1 MLAGSFLRR
10 STSKRLKG
18 FITALWLIALT
29 LPALGQSLNSFDRE
43 RGRLMLKTIHSDIK
57 KYYYDP
63 NFHGID
69 LEAHFKEA
77 DNKIKEA
84 TSIGQMFGIIAQ
96 AMLDFDDSHTFFLPP
111 QRASTTDYGLY
122 MKMIGDRCHITA
134 VRPGSDAEAKGI
146 KVGDQVL
153 SIDGFEVTR
162 ENSWKMDYA
171 YRVLRPKAGVR
182 AVVQSPGGQ
191 PRQVDVMATVKKGV
205 MIQKVDED
213 FIDNFLREAEK
224 DAYLTRHRH
233 HEIGKDL
240 FIWKMPQ
247 FDLSDGEVDEMMD
260 KARKHKALIL
270 DLRGN
275 GGGYETTL
283 KRLVGNFFGQE
294 VKIADRKGR
303 KESKPVIAKPRAS
316 NYFEGDLIVLV
327 DSQSGSAA
335 EVFARIIQ
343 LEKRGIV
350 LGDRTLGAVMLSKR
364 YSYESGVDIVA
375 YYGASITEFD
385 LIMTDGKSL
394 EHVGVKPDELLL
406 PSAAALA
413 AKRDP
418 VLSRAAA
425 LAGVTLDPVAAGA
438 LFPVEW
444 K

>member
-1 MLAGSFLRR
+1 MLAGSFSQRP
-10 STSKRLKG
+10 TSKPLKG
-18 FITALWLIALT
+18 FVLVLWLIALT
-29 LPALGQSLNSFDRE
+29 LPALGQSLSSFDRE
-43 RGRLMLKTIHSDIK
+43 RGRLMLRTIQSDIK

-63 NFHGID
+63 NFRGID

-77 DNKIKEA
+77 DDKIKDA

-96 AMLDFDDSHTFFLPP
+96 AMLAFDDSHTFFLPP

-122 MKMIGDRCHITA
+122 IKMIGDRCHIMA
-134 VRPGSDAEAKGI
+134 VRPGSDAEAKGV

-162 ENSWKMDYA
+162 ENSWKIDYA

-191 PRQVDVMATVKKGV
+191 PRQVDVMATVKKGKV
-205 MIQKVDED
+205 IQRFEED
-213 FIDNFLREAEK
+213 WGDWLREQEK
-224 DAYLTRHRH
+224 DIHLSRHRY
-233 HEIGKDL
+233 HEVGKDL

-247 FDLSDGEVDEMMD
+247 FDLSDGDVDEMMD

-303 KESKPVIAKPRAS
+303 KEIKPIIAKPRAS
-316 NYFEGDLIVLV
+316 SYFEGDLIVLV

-335 EVFARIIQ
+335 EVFARVIQ

-350 LGDRTLGAVMLSKR
+350 LGDRTAGAVMLSKR

-385 LIMTDGKSL
+385 LIMKDGKSL

-425 LAGVTLDPVAAGA
+425 LAGVTLDPAEAGA